1 MCDLFRMEG
10 KHCIAMSLDDFY
22 LPGAQQE
29 QLAKAHAQNNLLELR
44 GNGKLCVGVVIS
56 TPQIVFKVLSFPYD
70 VHYGNYLQPVRTTC
84 TWR

>member
-1 MCDLFRMEG
+1 MCDLFRLEG

-29 QLAKAHAQNNLLELR
+29 QLAKGHAQNNLLELR

-56 TPQIVFKVLSFPYD
+56 THADCSYTVVSFCCSQ
-70 VHYGNYLQPVRTTC
+70 L
-84 TWR
+84 

>member
-29 QLAKAHAQNNLLELR
+29 QLAKAHAQNSLLELR
-44 GNGKLCVGVVIS
+44 GNGKLYAGVVIS
-56 TPQIVFKVLSFPYD
+56 THPDCSQLFRIAVP
-70 VHYGNYLQPVRTTC
+70 NYACLQPAPTTC
-84 TWR
+84 TWQ